1 MRLHSKK
8 TIINYAPEGSPP
20 KIEKNRI
27 NISLYIYLVILTIL
41 VFYMFYVFYTKIL
54 YVKFVGFVEIP
65 KIVVKAYTDET
76 VDKILVK
83 KGSVV
88 KVGQP
93 LFSVKHPFETRLP
106 VTVRLNLETQ
116 LDNLKTKLKTVR
128 ISLKR
133 INSQEIIRIDN
144 QIESIKAQLI
154 SKESFL
160 KTLNNLIKANW
171 ALEKNNR
178 LLELS
183 TLNPNAFANA
193 KLNIQNIKA
202 TIAFLKASLWGL
214 KKERR
219 GLVELVRNDLLSK
232 ENLLKNNIAI
242 LENEL
247 NKLNSQVVKTEISD
261 VVRSQL
267 NGRVVEINV
276 YSHQGVAKGDSLA
289 VIVPHTKNTRILL
302 YSGIKKLKYL
312 KKGLKL
318 NLILSNDIVL
328 HGKLIDIHSV
338 ALKYQPKLSKDYW
351 PLESPVVGV
360 VELINPPNDLIS
372 LDGVKV
378 KAVIGRK
385 VWSIF

>member
-27 NISLYIYLVILTIL
+27 NISLYIYLAILTIL

-65 KIVVKAYTDET
+65 KFVVKAYADET

-93 LFSVKHPFETRLP
+93 LFSVKHPFEARLP

-116 LDNLKTKLKTVR
+116 LDNLKTKLKTVE

-133 INSQEIIRIDN
+133 INSQEIIRIDS
-144 QIESIKAQLI
+144 QIESTKAQLI
-154 SKESFL
+154 AKESFL
-160 KTLNNLIKANW
+160 RTLNNLIKANW

-202 TIAFLKASLWGL
+202 TIAFLKASL
-214 KKERR
+214 
-219 GLVELVRNDLLSK
+219 
-232 ENLLKNNIAI
+232 
-242 LENEL
+242 
-247 NKLNSQVVKTEISD
+247 
-261 VVRSQL
+261 
-267 NGRVVEINV
+267 
-276 YSHQGVAKGDSLA
+276 
-289 VIVPHTKNTRILL
+289 
-302 YSGIKKLKYL
+302 
-312 KKGLKL
+312 
-318 NLILSNDIVL
+318 
-328 HGKLIDIHSV
+328 
-338 ALKYQPKLSKDYW
+338 
-351 PLESPVVGV
+351 
-360 VELINPPNDLIS
+360 
-372 LDGVKV
+372 
-378 KAVIGRK
+378 
-385 VWSIF
+385 